1 MPFSLKKY
9 CVVLAAFAALAA
21 YCDLP
26 SNLVQANWVESKGGY
41 IKTGVTQSGATLVE
55 LECVLELTE
64 LDYGKRRLMGFD
76 GSGPKNYFGV
86 NATNHFDI
94 WHASKIE
101 AEANV
106 KYRLYLTQTKTTTTL
121 YVYDHA
127 SGDLL
132 ETLSGNSKGINSS
145 ECQVFTINS
154 SANYLCYGMR
164 VYNFKVS
171 IDGDLKRDLVPV
183 FDVSQSK
190 AGMYDSVS
198 ETTFYAYGSGKIVC
212 DAFRFQYG
220 SGDTKIVCDE
230 GCMYFPAHVSFSDLS
245 ELRLDSG
252 TTLSGTVEGR
262 SLAFGTD
269 TLDMH
274 EIFGEMEPGVKYD
287 LKIDY
292 PSGFRTNFFIA
303 KSANIAALYVTLDD
317 HDIAYINRSKKNEA
331 AGAALK
337 IKPDGTSSG
346 LLQVKKIAGR
356 GNATWTYSG
365 DKKPYKINLN
375 EKYALIEG
383 VAKSKKFALLS
394 LNLQDRKDRSGLKE
408 WIAHE
413 LADAMGMNFNP
424 GMEFVDLY
432 INSSYRGFYL
442 LKERVTIDSKRINI
456 NKPNFTFEDEES
468 TTRVVQRNGIKGVGG
483 ASGDL
488 DDIAPYNV
496 SSWNIPSPTETVNVE
511 DDSTDPALAAGIQAY
526 QYATNSRIASGSE
539 GGLVIEMNVC
549 YGVYCQDEISF
560 IITRRGQIYTLKEP
574 EACTKEQIQRIGVFV
589 QEYEDALFDPQGFN
603 SKGKHYSDY
612 IDVASMAKHLM
623 LDGFLC
629 NSDFCILSTFFY
641 IDADPVS
648 GEFTGKLIAEPVW
661 DYDFSQISSSHLY
674 TNNSS
679 PAFLIPQFLKK
690 ADFVKALYEQQTAA
704 PGFSTRL
711 AELNSGETAQK
722 GELLSAAHHLNYLR
736 WGSDSLSDVET
747 IKSHMVSRRT
757 SWNNIWNDNNKLFG
771 AWIEERKTRSLSE
784 YLDVQTYGTPISQ
797 QWYKKDSETGDLEE
811 LEGETT
817 SSIDP
822 QIYGKGE
829 YVCEVYGKNL
839 ESQAGGTYIT
849 LTTSPFA
856 FGVPEPG
863 LMTTLLAAILFLRKK

>member
-1 MPFSLKKY
+1 MEARKIIGA
-9 CVVLAAFAALAA
+9 VLFLACCALGAR
-21 YCDLP
+21 CELP
-26 SNLVQANWVESKGGY
+26 SNLVQANWVETKGGY
-41 IKTGVTQSGATLVE
+41 IKTGVTQSGATTVE
-55 LECVLELTE
+55 LDCLLEITSLN
-64 LDYGKRRLMGFD
+64 YSKRRLMGFD
-76 GSGPKNYFGV
+76 GAGPKNYFGV
-86 NATNHFDI
+86 TTNNHFEI
-94 WHASKIE
+94 WNPTVLT
-101 AEANV
+101 AELGV
-106 KYRLYLTQTKTTTTL
+106 KYRLHMTQNKTTT
-121 YVYDHA
+121 
-127 SGDLL
+127 LL
-132 ETLSGNSKGINSS
+132 EVFSEGGELLDSVTGNAKGINSS
-145 ECQVFTINS
+145 ECQIFTINS
-154 SANYLCYGMR
+154 SSAYTCYGIR
-164 VYNFKVS
+164 VYDFKVI
-171 IDGDLKRDLVPV
+171 IDGDVKRDLVPV
-183 FDVSQSK
+183 YDVSQGK

-198 ETTFYAYGSGKIVC
+198 ETAFYAYGSGQIVC

-220 SGDTKIVCDE
+220 SGDTKILCDE

-252 TTLSGTVEGR
+252 TVLSGTMEGR
-262 SLAFGTD
+262 SLAFGTVP
-269 TLDMH
+269 LDMH

-317 HDIAYINRSKKNEA
+317 HDIAFLNRSKKNEA
-331 AGAALK
+331 TGAALK

-432 INSSYRGFYL
+432 INGSYRGFYL
-442 LKERVTIDSKRINI
+442 LKERVTVDSKRINI
-456 NKPNFTFEDEES
+456 NKPDFTFEDEES
-468 TTRVVQRNGIKGVGG
+468 TTRIVQKNGIKGVGG
-483 ASGDL
+483 ASGDS
-488 DDIAPYNV
+488 DDIAPLNV
-496 SSWNIPSPTETVNVE
+496 SSWNIPSPTETVNIE

-526 QYATNSRIASGSE
+526 QYATNSRVAGGGE
-539 GGLVIEMNVC
+539 GGFVIEMNVC
-549 YGVYCQDEISF
+549 YGVYCQDEHVF
-560 IITRRGQIYTLKEP
+560 FITRRGQIYTMKEP
-574 EACTKEQIQRIGVFV
+574 EAATKEQVQRIAIFV
-589 QEYEDALFDPQGFN
+589 QEYEDALFDPKGFN
-603 SKGKHYSDY
+603 SKGRHYSEY
-612 IDVASMAKHLM
+612 IDVSSMAKHLM

-629 NSDFCILSTFFY
+629 NSDFCVLSTFFY
-641 IDADPVS
+641 IDADPAS
-648 GEFTGKLIAEPVW
+648 GEFIGKLIAEPVW

-722 GELLSAAHHLNYLR
+722 GELLSAAHQLNYLR
-736 WGSDSLSDVET
+736 WGSDSLADVAT

-757 SWNNIWNDNNKLFG
+757 SWNNIWNDSSKLFG
-771 AWIEERKTRSLSE
+771 AWIEERKNRSLSE
-784 YLDVQTYGTPISQ
+784 YLDVQTYGTPISR
-797 QWYKKDSETGDLEE
+797 QWYKKNSETGALEE
-811 LEGETT
+811 LEGETS

-822 QIYGKGE
+822 QTYGKGE

-856 FGVPEPG
+856 YGVPEPG
-863 LMTTLLAAILFLRKK
+863 LIALLLSAAVIFFRRK

>member
-1 MPFSLKKY
+1 MEARKIIGA
-9 CVVLAAFAALAA
+9 VLFLACCALGAR
-21 YCDLP
+21 CELP
-26 SNLVQANWVESKGGY
+26 SNLVQANWVETKGGY
-41 IKTGVTQSGATLVE
+41 IKTGVTQSGATTVE
-55 LECVLELTE
+55 LDCLLEITSLN
-64 LDYGKRRLMGFD
+64 YSKRRLMGFD
-76 GSGPKNYFGV
+76 GAGPKNYFGV
-86 NATNHFDI
+86 TTNNHFEI
-94 WHASKIE
+94 WNPTVLT
-101 AEANV
+101 AELGV
-106 KYRLYLTQTKTTTTL
+106 KYRLHMTQNKTTT
-121 YVYDHA
+121 
-127 SGDLL
+127 LL
-132 ETLSGNSKGINSS
+132 EVFSEGGELLDSVTGNAKGINSS
-145 ECQVFTINS
+145 ECQIFTINS
-154 SANYLCYGMR
+154 SSAYTCYGIR
-164 VYNFKVS
+164 VYDFKVI
-171 IDGDLKRDLVPV
+171 IDGDVKRDLVPV
-183 FDVSQSK
+183 YDVSQGK
-190 AGMYDSVS
+190 AGMYDIVS
-198 ETTFYAYGSGKIVC
+198 ETAFYAYGSGQIVC

-220 SGDTKIVCDE
+220 SGDTKILCDE

-245 ELRLDSG
+245 ELRLDAG

-303 KSANIAALYVTLDD
+303 KSANIAALYVTLDN
-317 HDIAYINRSKKNEA
+317 HDIAYLNRSKKNEA
-331 AGAALK
+331 TGAALK

-432 INSSYRGFYL
+432 INGSYRGFYL
-442 LKERVTIDSKRINI
+442 LKERVTVDSKRINI
-456 NKPNFTFEDEES
+456 NKPDFTFEDEES
-468 TTRVVQRNGIKGVGG
+468 TTRIVQKNGIKGVGG
-483 ASGDL
+483 ASGDS
-488 DDIAPYNV
+488 DDIAPLNV
-496 SSWNIPSPTETVNVE
+496 SSWNIPSPTETVNIE
-511 DDSTDPALAAGIQAY
+511 DDSTDPALAAGIQSY
-526 QYATNSRIASGSE
+526 QYATNSRVAGGGE
-539 GGLVIEMNVC
+539 GGFVIEMNVC
-549 YGVYCQDEISF
+549 YGVYCQDEHVF
-560 IITRRGQIYTLKEP
+560 FITRRGQIYTMKEP
-574 EACTKEQIQRIGVFV
+574 EAATKEQVQRIAIFV
-589 QEYEDALFDPQGFN
+589 QEYEDALFDPKGFN
-603 SKGKHYSDY
+603 SKGRHYSEY

-629 NSDFCILSTFFY
+629 NSDFCVLSTFFY
-641 IDADPVS
+641 IDADPAS
-648 GEFTGKLIAEPVW
+648 GEFIGKLIAEPVW

-736 WGSDSLSDVET
+736 WGSDSLADVAT

-757 SWNNIWNDNNKLFG
+757 SWNNIWNDNSKLFG
-771 AWIEERKTRSLSE
+771 AWVEERKTRSLSE
-784 YLDVQTYGTPISQ
+784 ALDVKTYGTPISQ
-797 QWYKKDSETGDLEE
+797 QWYKKNSETGALEE
-811 LEGETT
+811 LEGETN

-822 QIYGKGE
+822 QTYGKGE

-863 LMTTLLAAILFLRKK
+863 LIATLLVSAAFLLRRK

>member
-1 MPFSLKKY
+1 MEARKIIGA
-9 CVVLAAFAALAA
+9 VLFLACCALGAR
-21 YCDLP
+21 CELP
-26 SNLVQANWVESKGGY
+26 SNLVQANWVETKGGY
-41 IKTGVTQSGATLVE
+41 IKTGVTQSGATTVE
-55 LECVLELTE
+55 LDCLLEITSLN
-64 LDYGKRRLMGFD
+64 YSKRRLMGFD
-76 GSGPKNYFGV
+76 GAGPKNYFGV
-86 NATNHFDI
+86 TTNNHFEI
-94 WHASKIE
+94 WNPTVLT
-101 AEANV
+101 AELGV
-106 KYRLYLTQTKTTTTL
+106 KYRLHMTQNKTTT
-121 YVYDHA
+121 
-127 SGDLL
+127 LL
-132 ETLSGNSKGINSS
+132 EVFSEGGELLDSVTGNAKGINSS
-145 ECQVFTINS
+145 ECQIFTINS
-154 SANYLCYGMR
+154 SSAYTCYGIR
-164 VYNFKVS
+164 VYDFKVI
-171 IDGDLKRDLVPV
+171 IDGDVKRDLVPV
-183 FDVSQSK
+183 YDVSQGK
-190 AGMYDSVS
+190 TGMYDSVS
-198 ETTFYAYGSGKIVC
+198 ETAFYAYGSGQIVC

-220 SGDTKIVCDE
+220 SGDTKILCDE

-245 ELRLDSG
+245 ELRLDAG
-252 TTLSGTVEGR
+252 TTLSGTMEGR
-262 SLAFGTD
+262 SLAFGTVP
-269 TLDMH
+269 LDMH

-303 KSANIAALYVTLDD
+303 RSENIAALYVTLDD
-317 HDIAYINRSKKNEA
+317 HDIAYLNRSKKNEA
-331 AGAALK
+331 TGAALK

-432 INSSYRGFYL
+432 INGSYRGFYL
-442 LKERVTIDSKRINI
+442 LKERVTVDSKRINI
-456 NKPNFTFEDEES
+456 NKPDFTFEDEES
-468 TTRVVQRNGIKGVGG
+468 TTRIVQKNGIKGVGG
-483 ASGDL
+483 ASGDS
-488 DDIAPYNV
+488 DDIAPLNV
-496 SSWNIPSPTETVNVE
+496 SSWNIPSPTETVNIE
-511 DDSTDPALAAGIQAY
+511 DDSTDPALAAGIQSY
-526 QYATNSRIASGSE
+526 QYATNSRVAGGGE
-539 GGLVIEMNVC
+539 GGFVIEMNVC
-549 YGVYCQDEISF
+549 YGVYCQDEHVF
-560 IITRRGQIYTLKEP
+560 FITRRGQIYTMKEP
-574 EACTKEQIQRIGVFV
+574 EAATKEQVQRIAIFV

-603 SKGKHYSDY
+603 SKGRHYSEY
-612 IDVASMAKHLM
+612 INVSSMAKHLM

-629 NSDFCILSTFFY
+629 NSDFCVLSTFFY

-690 ADFVKALYEQQTAA
+690 ADFIKALYEQQTAA

-722 GELLSAAHHLNYLR
+722 GELLSAAHQLNYLR
-736 WGSDSLSDVET
+736 WGSDSLADVAT

-757 SWNNIWNDNNKLFG
+757 SWNNIWNDNSKLFG

-784 YLDVQTYGTPISQ
+784 ALDVKTYGTPISQ
-797 QWYKKDSETGDLEE
+797 QWYKKNSETGALEE
-811 LEGETT
+811 LEGETN

-822 QIYGKGE
+822 QTYGKGE

-849 LTTSPFA
+849 LTTSPFS

-863 LMTTLLAAILFLRKK
+863 LIALLLSAAVIFFRTK